1 LHQSKSQSIPFE
13 LKRIEKAKMVNL
25 SITQIAFAAFL
36 ALQTISYCHGFPSY
50 DGVLL
55 VQISKRRTLE
65 TRLETRL
72 HLHVH
77 ESSELPVPLP
87 LLPKNTN
94 SRRWP
99 ESSTSTGS
107 RSRSTSTSSRR
118 QTQPQQRQQ
127 VVADTSTQ
135 GPGRAVPLLPET
147 IPRLSDL
154 MKRGRDQANANAKAN
169 AYTSSVKKSTS
180 TVVSPVNN
188 NNNTNKKLSKPKP
201 SPTKKPSTN
210 RKQINTNNNKTAPPR
225 AKPWRAGFKASIRTQ
240 GKIKKAFETPK
251 DYPNERA
258 VAILNALLTT
268 SPHYCNSA
276 NVVAALTYSAKAMG
290 NTNTKHTQTSSSE
303 QVRSLLFQTLTVL
316 NQLVQADLLNARQLC
331 NAAWAIAKHVD
342 RDDSLLPPHP
352 KSTALSSD
360 KVVGVAETWELE
372 ETDPAFRAQQRRVD
386 DTVNEIAVRL
396 TTLLLLQVEVE
407 DNKEETQNPRNQPK
421 VGEICMASWAYGIL
435 RPRHRP
441 PGWQVPPQLGRL
453 NNGRSQK
460 RNSGN
465 FITFEQWSSFS
476 VKTPEQL
483 IVLASEEVTDKL
495 FDAIGGALTKSPVDQ
510 VEKDIASEQ
519 EDNWFEEHDT
529 PQQQQRVRG
538 MQLESC
544 TWSELANV
552 GWAFASHGSCKS
564 VPSEALLL
572 GLAREASH
580 RLRQGD
586 KAVLTRD
593 IAQLVWAL
601 GTLQS
606 DNFRLADDLVY
617 LVEAL
622 TGYLRLSGKSA
633 SFGRGRPLRRWSCP
647 DLVQTALSLAHAR
660 IDELP
665 LLRAVYEESSY
676 RLMEGR
682 YHHSQHGGERRSFQ
696 AWEVSILLW
705 AQARLYLKGAQGPEF
720 DDFAQ
725 DAPKWLI
732 KAVQSSQSSL
742 KDVGISAQEQANIAW
757 SLTVLEQHQ
766 SLEAIAL
773 LGRIFQEAAAV
784 CDDQQVIQLEHAHQL
799 WQAYFLLEEESPE
812 AVENVPAWFCDYL
825 QDKWTVE
832 KARGKVSS
840 ARHQSLSQA
849 LQFMGVEHYNEH
861 DEDIDVAIVLKGNAV
876 WTHETED
883 GEESID
889 RVSVAVEFDG
899 PNHFTREKEPEGN
912 RKMPQPRALGH
923 TVLKYRLLKKQGWN
937 VVRVPYYEYDKIP
950 FWASMVSGLETGRE
964 TFCHFLHAASHFTL
978 MLFQERQRY
987 LQRKL
992 KTHANIKFSE
1002 TDISEYKTLTPN
1014 RKSRFD

>member
-1 LHQSKSQSIPFE
+1 
-13 LKRIEKAKMVNL
+13 MVSL
-25 SITQIAFAAFL
+25 SITQVAFAAFL
-36 ALQTISYCHGFPSY
+36 VLQSISSCHGFLPN
-50 DGVLL
+50 DRIQEVLV
-55 VQISKRRTLE
+55 VQGSKRRV
-65 TRLETRL
+65 LETRL
-72 HLHVH
+72 HVH
-77 ESSELPVPLP
+77 AHIHANPSSELP
-87 LLPKNTN
+87 LLPKNKT
-94 SRRWP
+94 RRWQ
-99 ESSTSTGS
+99 ESSSSPGS
-107 RSRSTSTSSRR
+107 RSHSTSTSSRR
-118 QTQPQQRQQ
+118 QQQQQQQQ
-127 VVADTSTQ
+127 VVADTSTSTP
-135 GPGRAVPLLPET
+135 GPGPAVPAPVLPEI

-154 MKRGRDQANANAKAN
+154 MKRERDKAV
-169 AYTSSVKKSTS
+169 A
-180 TVVSPVNN
+180 VVSPVNN
-188 NNNTNKKLSKPKP
+188 NTSSSSNNNNNNNNNNANKKPKP
-201 SPTKKPSTN
+201 SPTKNPSTN
-210 RKQINTNNNKTAPPR
+210 GKEISNKNNNKTAPPR
-225 AKPWRAGFKASIRTQ
+225 AKPWRSGFKASIRTQ

-251 DYPNERA
+251 NSPSERA

-268 SPHYCNSA
+268 SPQYCNSA

-290 NTNTKHTQTSSSE
+290 NTNTKNTQTSSSE
-303 QVRSLLFQTLTVL
+303 QLRSLLFQTVTVL
-316 NQLVQADLLNARQLC
+316 NELVHDDLLNARQLC

-342 RDDSLLPPHP
+342 RDDSLLPPP
-352 KSTALSSD
+352 NKSTSLSSD
-360 KVVGVAETWELE
+360 NVIGVAETWELE
-372 ETDPAFRAQQRRVD
+372 ETEPAFRAQQGVVD

-396 TTLLLLQVEVE
+396 TTRLLLQVQ
-407 DNKEETQNPRNQPK
+407 DNKEETPNPTNIPK

-441 PGWQVPPQLGRL
+441 PGWQAPPQLNRL
-453 NNGRSQK
+453 HNGRPQK
-460 RNSGN
+460 RKSGN

-495 FDAIGGALTKSPVDQ
+495 FDAIGGALTKSPLDQ
-510 VEKDIASEQ
+510 VEKDIAAEQ
-519 EDNWFEEHDT
+519 QDDWFEEHDK
-529 PQQQQRVRG
+529 PQQQQRVR

-564 VPSEALLL
+564 APSQALLL

-580 RLRQGD
+580 RLREGG
-586 KAVLTRD
+586 KSVLTRD
-593 IAQLVWAL
+593 IAQLVWAM

-622 TGYLRLSGKSA
+622 TGYLRITGKSA

-665 LLRAVYEESSY
+665 LLRAVYEESSH

-682 YHHSQHGGERRSFQ
+682 YHPSQHGEERRSFQ

-732 KAVQSSQSSL
+732 KAVESSRSSL
-742 KDVGISAQEQANIAW
+742 KDVGISAQEQANVAW

-766 SLEAIAL
+766 SPEAIAL
-773 LGRIFQEAAAV
+773 LDRIFQEAAAA
-784 CDDQQVIQLEHAHQL
+784 CDDQQIIQLEHAHQL

-812 AVENVPAWFCDYL
+812 AVENVPSWFCDYL

-832 KARGKVSS
+832 KARLKISS
-840 ARHQSLSQA
+840 ARHRSLSQA

-876 WTHETED
+876 WTHETQD

-889 RVSVAVEFDG
+889 RVNVAVEFDG
-899 PNHFTREKEPEGN
+899 PNHFTREKDPEGN

-950 FWASMVSGLETGRE
+950 FWASMVSGLQKESQIIS
-964 TFCHFLHAASHFTL
+964 HFLHPSSPFTL
-978 MLFQERQRY
+978 ALFQERQRY

-1002 TDISEYKTLTPN
+1002 MDISEYKTLTPN

>member
-1 LHQSKSQSIPFE
+1 
-13 LKRIEKAKMVNL
+13 MVSL
-25 SITQIAFAAFL
+25 SITRIAVASFL
-36 ALQTISYCHGFPSY
+36 ALQTISSCHGFLPN
-50 DGVLL
+50 DRVLA
-55 VQISKRRTLE
+55 VQISKRRTHE
-65 TRLETRL
+65 TWLETRL
-72 HLHVH
+72 HVH
-77 ESSELPVPLP
+77 GSSELPLP

-107 RSRSTSTSSRR
+107 PSRSRSTSSRW
-118 QTQPQQRQQ
+118 QPQQQKPQQQ
-127 VVADTSTQ
+127 VVTDTPTSTP
-135 GPGRAVPLLPET
+135 GPAVPVLPET

-154 MKRGRDQANANAKAN
+154 MKHERYQTNTTAN
-169 AYTSSVKKSTS
+169 TSSVKKSTAS
-180 TVVSPVNN
+180 VVSHVNN
-188 NNNTNKKLSKPKP
+188 STSNNANQKVSKPKP
-201 SPTKKPSTN
+201 TPTKKPSTIG
-210 RKQINTNNNKTAPPR
+210 KQINNKNKKTAPPR
-225 AKPWRAGFKASIRTQ
+225 AQPWRAGFKASIRTQ

-251 DYPNERA
+251 SSPNERA
-258 VAILNALLTT
+258 VAILDALLAT

-290 NTNTKHTQTSSSE
+290 NTNTKNTLASSSE
-303 QVRSLLFQTLTVL
+303 HVRSLLFQTLTVL
-316 NQLVQADLLNARQLC
+316 NELVHDNLLNARQLC

-342 RDDSLLPPHP
+342 RDDSLLPPPP
-352 KSTALSSD
+352 KSTVLSSD
-360 KVVGVAETWELE
+360 KVIGVAETWELE

-396 TTLLLLQVEVE
+396 TTLLLLQAETE
-407 DNKEETQNPRNQPK
+407 DKKEETQNPRNQPK
-421 VGEICMASWAYGIL
+421 VGEICMASWAYGVL

-453 NNGRSQK
+453 NNGRPQK

-495 FDAIGGALTKSPVDQ
+495 FDAIGSALTKSPV
-510 VEKDIASEQ
+510 EKDTASEQ
-519 EDNWFEEHDT
+519 EDDWFEEHDK
-529 PQQQQRVRG
+529 PQQQQRVR

-564 VPSEALLL
+564 DPSEALLL

-580 RLRQGD
+580 RLREGD
-586 KAVLTRD
+586 KTVLTRD
-593 IAQLVWAL
+593 IAQLVWAM

-682 YHHSQHGGERRSFQ
+682 YHPSQHGGERRSFQ

-732 KAVQSSQSSL
+732 KAVQSSRSSL

-773 LGRIFQEAAAV
+773 LDRIFQEAAAV
-784 CDDQQVIQLEHAHQL
+784 CDNQQVIQLEHAHQL

-812 AVENVPAWFCDYL
+812 AVENVPAWFCNYL

-832 KARGKVSS
+832 KARGKLSS
-840 ARHQSLSQA
+840 ARHRSLSQA
-849 LQFMGVEHYNEH
+849 LQFMGVEHFNEH
-861 DEDIDVAIVLKGNAV
+861 DEDIDVAIVLKGNAA

-889 RVSVAVEFDG
+889 RVNVAVEFDG
-899 PNHFTREKEPEGN
+899 PNHFTREKEPVGN

-950 FWASMVSGLETGRE
+950 FWASMVSGLEKNGKMV
-964 TFCHFLHAASHFTL
+964 CHFLHQPHI
-978 MLFQERQRY
+978 LFLCFFRNDNVICN
-987 LQRKL
+987 
-992 KTHANIKFSE
+992 AN
-1002 TDISEYKTLTPN
+1002 
-1014 RKSRFD
+1014 

>member
-1 LHQSKSQSIPFE
+1 L
-13 LKRIEKAKMVNL
+13 
-25 SITQIAFAAFL
+25 
-36 ALQTISYCHGFPSY
+36 
-50 DGVLL
+50 
-55 VQISKRRTLE
+55 
-65 TRLETRL
+65 
-72 HLHVH
+72 
-77 ESSELPVPLP
+77 
-87 LLPKNTN
+87 
-94 SRRWP
+94 
-99 ESSTSTGS
+99 
-107 RSRSTSTSSRR
+107 
-118 QTQPQQRQQ
+118 
-127 VVADTSTQ
+127 
-135 GPGRAVPLLPET
+135 
-147 IPRLSDL
+147 
-154 MKRGRDQANANAKAN
+154 
-169 AYTSSVKKSTS
+169 
-180 TVVSPVNN
+180 
-188 NNNTNKKLSKPKP
+188 
-201 SPTKKPSTN
+201 
-210 RKQINTNNNKTAPPR
+210 
-225 AKPWRAGFKASIRTQ
+225 KAS
-240 GKIKKAFETPK
+240 P
-251 DYPNERA
+251 P
-258 VAILNALLTT
+258 
-268 SPHYCNSA
+268 
-276 NVVAALTYSAKAMG
+276 
-290 NTNTKHTQTSSSE
+290 
-303 QVRSLLFQTLTVL
+303 SL
-316 NQLVQADLLNARQLC
+316 
-331 NAAWAIAKHVD
+331 K
-342 RDDSLLPPHP
+342 
-352 KSTALSSD
+352 
-360 KVVGVAETWELE
+360 
-372 ETDPAFRAQQRRVD
+372 AQQTCVD
-386 DTVNEIAVRL
+386 DTVNEIAIRL
-396 TTLLLLQVEVE
+396 TTLLLPPVAVVVGTLASEVAPAVVIDNEEVQVVRDNTTMDNNK
-407 DNKEETQNPRNQPK
+407 DNKKPNTNARNQPK

-453 NNGRSQK
+453 NNRRPQK
-460 RNSGN
+460 INSGN

-483 IVLASEEVTDKL
+483 VILASEQVTDKL
-495 FDAIGGALTKSPVDQ
+495 FDAIGVALTKSSSTVLVDPLETDS
-510 VEKDIASEQ
+510 VLGIDTPTNSSAGIHSATEQ
-519 EDNWFEEHDT
+519 QDDDWFEEHDKR
-529 PQQQQRVRG
+529 QQEPKHVP

-564 VPSEALLL
+564 VPSEALLI

-593 IAQLVWAL
+593 IAQLVWAM

-647 DLVQTALSLAHAR
+647 DLVQMALSLAHAR

-665 LLRAVYEESSY
+665 LLRAVYEESSH

-682 YHHSQHGGERRSFQ
+682 YHPSQHGGGGGERRSFQ

-725 DAPKWLI
+725 DAPKWLM
-732 KAVQSSQSSL
+732 KAIVQTTSSRSSSL
-742 KDVGISAQEQANIAW
+742 KHVGISAQEQANIAW

-766 SLEAIAL
+766 SPEAIAL
-773 LGRIFQEAAAV
+773 LDRIFQEAAAV

-799 WQAYFLLEEESPE
+799 WQAYFLLEDESPE
-812 AVENVPAWFCDYL
+812 AVENVPSWFCDYL

-832 KARGKVSS
+832 KARDKLSS
-840 ARHQSLSQA
+840 ARHRSLSQT

-861 DEDIDVAIVLKGNAV
+861 DEDIDVAIVLKGNAA

-889 RVSVAVEFDG
+889 RVNVAVEFDG

-950 FWASMVSGLETGRE
+950 FWASMVSSQL
-964 TFCHFLHAASHFTL
+964 
-978 MLFQERQRY
+978 
-987 LQRKL
+987 
-992 KTHANIKFSE
+992 
-1002 TDISEYKTLTPN
+1002 
-1014 RKSRFD
+1014 